1 MYHGG
6 EGDQGGTGVHGRGT
20 RGAISEASVDRNRGM
35 SVKVLRLLR
44 SSKFDET
51 SITYFLL

>member
-1 MYHGG
+1 MP
-6 EGDQGGTGVHGRGT
+6 GRGT
-20 RGAISEASVDRNRGM
+20 RGAISEASVDKNRGM

-44 SSKFDET
+44 SSIFDET